1 MMSSFQLDPYEQ
13 LATDELS
20 RFAREEIAPSIA
32 QQLGETLPKATAHSI
47 MRRLTGFGLGSGWVG
62 EDGGGLGISFRWGGG
77 LYEALARWCADIAG
91 VCFVHEGAAM
101 KIFQGGNTAVREK
114 FLEGLIAGDLIGCS
128 AVTEAS
134 GGSDVRGMRTRAV
147 DVGTHYRING
157 EKMWISNATI
167 ADVTLLTAKV
177 PDGGFVMLAV
187 DLRDS
192 GVERRDIKKLGL
204 NGWSLGQLNFVD
216 VQVPKENVLGDAST
230 GLRETMRGFERARCF
245 VSTLALG
252 VAGAALD
259 HSIRY
264 AQDRE
269 QFGKRL
275 GELQLMQEQIAD
287 MAIDLDAARLL
298 VYRAL
303 DLLDQGVQC
312 NKEAA
317 MAKVFAT
324 EAALRITS
332 KAIQVHGAF
341 GISSEFP
348 LERLFR
354 CARMLTIPDGTTQIN
369 QLVIGRELL
378 GLSAF

>member
-1 MMSSFQLDPYEQ
+1 MASTFSLDPYEQ
-13 LATDELS
+13 LAVDELA
-20 RFAREEIAPSIA
+20 RFAKDEIAPSIA
-32 QQLGETLPKATAHSI
+32 HHLGDTLPKPMIHAILRKLTA
-47 MRRLTGFGLGSGWVG
+47 FGLGSGWVA
-62 EDGGGLGISFRWGGG
+62 EDGGGQGLSFRLSGR
-77 LYEALARWCADIAG
+77 LYEALARSCPDVAG
-91 VCFVHEGAAM
+91 MCFVHEGAAM
-101 KIFQGGNTAVREK
+101 KIFQGGNIAIREQ

-128 AVTEAS
+128 AVTEAC
-134 GGSDVRGMRTRAV
+134 GGSNVRGMRTQAI
-147 DVGTHYRING
+147 DMGTHYRVSG
-157 EKMWISNATI
+157 EKMWISNATV
-167 ADVTLLTAKV
+167 ADVTLLTAKAS
-177 PDGGFVMLAV
+177 DGKFVMLAV
-187 DLRDS
+187 DLRETE
-192 GVERRDIKKLGL
+192 VERYDIKKLGL
-204 NGWSLGQLNFVD
+204 NAWSLGQLNFVD
-216 VQVPKENVLGDAST
+216 AHVPKENVIGDATS

-245 VSTLALG
+245 ISTLALG
-252 VAGAALD
+252 IAGAALD

-275 GELQLMQEQIAD
+275 GELQLIQEQIAE
-287 MAIDLDAARLL
+287 MAIDLDASRLL

-312 NKEAA
+312 NMEAA
-317 MAKVFAT
+317 MAKIFAT

-332 KAIQVHGAF
+332 KAIQIHGAF

>member
-1 MMSSFQLDPYEQ
+1 MMSSFQLDPYEL
-13 LATDELS
+13 LATDELA
-20 RFAREEIAPSIA
+20 RFARDEIAPSIA

-62 EDGGGLGISFRWGGG
+62 EDGGGLGISFRLSGR
-77 LYEALARWCADIAG
+77 LYEALARSCPDIAG
-91 VCFVHEGAAM
+91 MCFVHEGAAM

-134 GGSDVRGMRTRAV
+134 GGSNVRGMRTRAV
-147 DVGTHYRING
+147 DTGTHYRING

-216 VQVPKENVLGDAST
+216 VEVPKENVVGDASN

-252 VAGAALD
+252 IAGAALD

-275 GELQLMQEQIAD
+275 GELQLIQGQIAD

>member
-1 MMSSFQLDPYEQ
+1 MISSFQLDPDEQ
-13 LATDELS
+13 LAIDELA
-20 RFAREEIAPSIA
+20 RFAKEEIAPPIA
-32 QQLGETLPKATAHSI
+32 RQLGDTLPKATAHSI
-47 MRRLTGFGLGSGWVG
+47 MRKLAGFGLGSGWVG
-62 EDGGGLGISFRWGGG
+62 EDGGGLGISFRLSGR
-77 LYEALARWCADIAG
+77 LYEALARSCPDIAG
-91 VCFVHEGAAM
+91 LCFVHEGAAM
-101 KIFQGGNTAVREK
+101 KIFQGGNKAVRGK
-114 FLEGLIAGDLIGCS
+114 FLEGLLAGDLIGCS

-134 GGSDVRGMRTRAV
+134 GGSNVRGMRTQAV
-147 DVGTHYRING
+147 DMGTHYRING

-187 DLRDS
+187 DLRDTE
-192 GVERRDIKKLGL
+192 VERRDIKKLGL
-204 NGWSLGQLNFVD
+204 NAWSLGQLNFVD
-216 VQVPKENVLGDAST
+216 AEVPKENVIGDATT

-252 VAGAALD
+252 IAGAALD

-275 GELQLMQEQIAD
+275 GELQLIQEQIAD
-287 MAIDLDAARLL
+287 MATDLDASRLL

-317 MAKVFAT
+317 MAKIFAT
-324 EAALRITS
+324 EAAVRITS